1 MDPLNLRPFVTDA
14 GIEAAHRDEPIRE
27 HPRASVPEPRRM
39 VLMNTQR
46 TGTSKRGLY
55 QAPFLIH
62 VIEESHGDPAV
73 KSWSMDHTEVE
84 RRIKVIEER
93 RRENTFTIVVTVSS
107 GIPPFFISDLK
118 HPVKGYLYS
127 VTVAAFVIESYNTF
141 SLDFCDE
148 FMLLSTHILSLSQGP
163 VNASNVTLRQWH
175 NVTVAFQGNA
185 PFKPLASAT
194 RIDVLWIFSLVLV
207 LVTVLSAALAPQLQ
221 RPFSEIAKQ
230 HEAPHKYAP
239 ISESGSGLPPAR
251 AVETALQIPMFLSA
265 FLFIAG
271 LIDFL
276 LSINKAV
283 AFCVLGSVPALPFIC
298 LACTALP
305 SICPYE
311 TYPDTLRR
319 FRVVGRVS
327 QIFGL
332 IVLIVVRQI
341 GDTFM
346 MLCRRFG
353 VKPFCAQQSVLVL
366 LPR

>member
-1 MDPLNLRPFVTDA
+1 
-14 GIEAAHRDEPIRE
+14 
-27 HPRASVPEPRRM
+27 
-39 VLMNTQR
+39 
-46 TGTSKRGLY
+46 
-55 QAPFLIH
+55 
-62 VIEESHGDPAV
+62 V
-73 KSWSMDHTEVE
+73 KA
-84 RRIKVIEER
+84 
-93 RRENTFTIVVTVSS
+93 
-107 GIPPFFISDLK
+107 
-118 HPVKGYLYS
+118 YLFS
-127 VTVAAFVIESYNTF
+127 VTVAAFVVESYNMS

-148 FMLLSTHILSLSQGP
+148 FMLLSAHILSLSQGP
-163 VNASNVTLRQWH
+163 VNTSNVTLRRWH
-175 NVTVAFQGNA
+175 NVTAAFHGNA

-194 RIDVLWIFSLVLV
+194 RINVLWIFSLVLV

-230 HEAPHKYAP
+230 HGAPYKYAP
-239 ISESGSGLPPAR
+239 ISGSGLPPAR
-251 AVETALQIPMFLSA
+251 AVEAALHIPIFLSV

-319 FRVVGRVS
+319 FRVVWRVS

-332 IVLIVVRQI
+332 VVLIVVGQI

-346 MLCRRFG
+346 MLFRRFG
-353 VKPFCAQQSVLVL
+353 IIPFCAQQSVLVL